1 MAIDGSVYAAG
12 ELGAGSTY
20 NFGNGVTATGAFA
33 GGENF
38 VIVKYNSS
46 GVAQWART
54 TTAGS
59 NCSGFRGVAA
69 ASDGFVYA
77 AGYIWDSTY
86 NVGNSVTRTGSFG
99 GENIVLVKYN
109 SSGVAQW
116 ARTATGGNSISDLYN
131 VTVASDGAV
140 YAAGYIH
147 GTGTYDFGNGIT
159 TAAAT
164 TAYNIALVKYSSSGE
179 AQWAQTVTAG
189 HRGTYFTS
197 VSVALDGSVY
207 AAGYIHEDDVNT
219 GLYNFGNGVT
229 VSSTSPLSDNLILVK
244 YSSSGV
250 AQRAQAV
257 TSGVYD

>member
-1 MAIDGSVYAAG
+1 M
-12 ELGAGSTY
+12 
-20 NFGNGVTATGAFA
+20 
-33 GGENF
+33 
-38 VIVKYNSS
+38 
-46 GVAQWART
+46 
-54 TTAGS
+54 
-59 NCSGFRGVAA
+59 
-69 ASDGFVYA
+69 
-77 AGYIWDSTY
+77 
-86 NVGNSVTRTGSFG
+86 
-99 GENIVLVKYN
+99 
-109 SSGVAQW
+109 
-116 ARTATGGNSISDLYN
+116 
-131 VTVASDGAV
+131 

-257 TSGVYD
+257 TSGVYDSRFNSVSVASDGSVYTAGYIYGTGTFNFGNSITASGPVSNVFNVLLVKYY